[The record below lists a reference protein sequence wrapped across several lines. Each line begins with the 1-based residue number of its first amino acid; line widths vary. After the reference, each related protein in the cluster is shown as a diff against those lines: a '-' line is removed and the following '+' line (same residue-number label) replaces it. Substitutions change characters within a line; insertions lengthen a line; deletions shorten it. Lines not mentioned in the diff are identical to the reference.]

1 VDPLIDRI
9 VGFLRGIGLPVREGE
24 VDDSAFLPGLLIEA
38 GVLVFDRRRL
48 AWPGD
53 LLHEAG
59 HIAVTPP
66 AQRALLP
73 DPLAELSELAQGGEA
88 EATAWAWAA
97 SVALGLEPAVLFHAG
112 GYHGRSASLITT
124 FSLGVYPGS
133 QGLVRAGM
141 TAFEPQARALG
152 VPPYPHMIRW
162 LRA

>member
-1 VDPLIDRI
+1 MDPVIDHI
-9 VGFLRGIGLPVREGE
+9 VGFLRDIGLPVREGE
-24 VDDSAFLPGLLIEA
+24 VGESAFLPGLLIDA
-38 GVLVFDRRRL
+38 GVLVFDRHRL
-48 AWPGD
+48 TWPGD

-59 HIAVTPP
+59 HIAVTPA

-73 DPLAELSELAQGGEA
+73 DPLDGLSELAHGGEA

-97 SVALGLEPAVLFHAG
+97 SVALGLDPAVLFHAG
-112 GYHGRSASLITT
+112 GYHGRSAELIMT

-141 TAFEPQARALG
+141 AAFGEQARALG

-162 LRA
+162 LRE

>member
-1 VDPLIDRI
+1 MDPMIDRI
-9 VGFLRGIGLPVREGE
+9 VGFLRDIGLPVREGE
-24 VDDSAFLPGLLIEA
+24 VGESAFLPGLLIEA
-38 GVLVFDRRRL
+38 GVLVFDRHRL

-59 HIAVTPP
+59 HIAVTPS

-73 DPLAELSELAQGGEA
+73 DALDDLSALAHGGEA

-97 SVALGLEPAVLFHAG
+97 SVALGLDPAVLFHEG
-112 GYHGRSASLITT
+112 GYHGRSADLVTT

-133 QGLVRAGM
+133 QGLVHAGM

-152 VPPYPHMIRW
+152 VAPYPHMTRW
-162 LRA
+162 LRD

>member
-1 VDPLIDRI
+1 MDPVIDRI
-9 VGFLRGIGLPVREGE
+9 VAFLRGIGLSVREGE
-24 VDDSAFLPGLLIEA
+24 VGDSAFLPGLRIEA
-38 GVLVFDRRRL
+38 GGLVFDRDRL
-48 AWPGD
+48 TWPGD

-66 AQRALLP
+66 AHRARLP
-73 DPLAELSELAQGGEA
+73 DALEELSAFAQGGEA

-97 SVALGLEPAVLFHAG
+97 SVALGLDPAVLFHEG
-112 GYHGRSASLITT
+112 GYHGRSAGLVTT

-141 TAFEPQARALG
+141 TTFEPQARALG

-162 LRA
+162 LRD

>member
-1 VDPLIDRI
+1 MDPVIDRI

-24 VDDSAFLPGLLIEA
+24 VGESAFLPGLLIEA
-38 GVLVFDRRRL
+38 GVLVFDRDRL

-66 AQRALLP
+66 AQRPLLP
-73 DPLAELSELAQGGEA
+73 DPLDGLSELAHGGEA

-97 SVALGLEPAVLFHAG
+97 SVALGLDPAVLFHEG
-112 GYHGRSASLITT
+112 GYHGRSADLIAT

-141 TAFEPQARALG
+141 AAFDEQARALG
-152 VPPYPHMIRW
+152 VAPYPHMIRW
-162 LRA
+162 LRE